1 MPKWLRSQSI
11 LRCKLCLTCVP
22 VRKYAAFFR
31 MAKKPTVLIADD
43 HEIVRSGVRNLIE
56 SSGKYACCGQAASGR
71 EAVKMAEDLQ
81 PDVAVLDVTMPELNG
96 IEAAKQI
103 LKLCPRTKVLVF
115 TVHDAEQVV
124 VEIFRSGAHGYVL
137 KSDAGRQLIEAIG
150 HVLSGKH
157 YFSSQISEVIF
168 NTMRDGSLPHATP
181 AEETPTTRER
191 EVIQLLAE
199 GHSNKEVAAKLGI
212 SVKTVE
218 THRAGIMRKLGL
230 HSIGELVR
238 YAIRNKF
245 IEA

>member
-1 MPKWLRSQSI
+1 
-11 LRCKLCLTCVP
+11 
-22 VRKYAAFFR
+22 
-31 MAKKPTVLIADD
+31 MAKKKPAVLIADD
-43 HEIVRSGVRNLIE
+43 HEIVRAGVRNLVE
-56 SSGKYACCGQAASGR
+56 GSGKFTCCGQASSGR
-71 EAVKMAEDLQ
+71 EAVKMAEELE

-103 LKLCPRTKVLVF
+103 LKLCPQTKVLVF

-124 VEIFRSGAHGYVL
+124 MEIFRSGAHGYVL
-137 KSDAGRQLIEAIG
+137 KSDAGRQLVEAIDC
-150 HVLSGKH
+150 VLSGKH

-168 NTMRDGSLPHATP
+168 NASRDSTLPHAQ
-181 AEETPTTRER
+181 ADDKPTTRER

-218 THRAGIMRKLGL
+218 THRAAIMRKLGL